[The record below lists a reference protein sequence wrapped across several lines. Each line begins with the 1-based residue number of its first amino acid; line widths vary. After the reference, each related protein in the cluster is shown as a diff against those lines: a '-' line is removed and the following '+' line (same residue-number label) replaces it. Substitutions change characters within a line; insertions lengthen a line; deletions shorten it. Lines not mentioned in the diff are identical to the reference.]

1 MHESIPHTASSVPMK
16 WQYRIG
22 LRFLLVM
29 VLFASLTLA
38 WVARESRRA
47 QLRSALFAE
56 LTRVGV
62 SPLLEEPT
70 GVGQLVKKFLPK
82 YERRLGERIG
92 RGWFDHPTI
101 FVCWGLEDQQVPFV
115 VERLSRLGTVRE
127 IHTQGTRLTPQGVSE
142 LRSGLPGVNVVPS
155 ANPALHKYFNDQ
167 INHEHF
173 AGEGLKLA
181 GLLALGL
188 LGTLIFLAWPLSRR
202 RSGPARRVN

>member
-1 MHESIPHTASSVPMK
+1 MHESIPHTAGSLRMK

-29 VLFASLTLA
+29 VLLAALTLA

-47 QLRSALFAE
+47 QLREALVAE
-56 LTRVGV
+56 LTQVGV

-70 GVGQLVKKFLPK
+70 GVGQLVKGLLPR
-82 YERRLGERIG
+82 YERRLGDWIG
-92 RGWFDHPTI
+92 RGWFDRPTV
-101 FVCWGLEDQQVPFV
+101 FVCKGLEDQQVPFV

-127 IHTQGTRLTPQGVSE
+127 IHTQGLRLTPQGDSG
-142 LRSGLPGVNVVPS
+142 LRSGLPGVNVVPL
-155 ANPALHKYFNDQ
+155 ANPALHQYFNDQ
-167 INHEHF
+167 VNHEHF

-202 RSGPARRVN
+202 RPRTARRVN